1 MVHLPV
7 YTVHVPWTMK
17 EMLDLQKKKKK
28 KNKKNNNNNNVD
40 VMNVNTNPNRA
51 FTSKATFW
59 RIFSKFYNKLK
70 FLKYV
75 ESMKLNKVDK
85 WL

>member
-28 KNKKNNNNNNVD
+28 KKEQQQQQQRRCDEHKHQ
-40 VMNVNTNPNRA
+40 
-51 FTSKATFW
+51 SK
-59 RIFSKFYNKLK
+59 
-70 FLKYV
+70 
-75 ESMKLNKVDK
+75 
-85 WL
+85 

>member
-1 MVHLPV
+1 MVYLSV
-7 YTVHVPWTMK
+7 YIVHVPWIIK
-17 EMLDLQKKKKK
+17 EVLDLQRKKKKK
-28 KNKKNNNNNNVD
+28 KKKTNNVD
-40 VMNVNTNPNRA
+40 VMNANTNPNRV

-59 RIFSKFYNKLK
+59 RIFCKFYNKLK

>member
-17 EMLDLQKKKKK
+17 EVLDLQK
-28 KNKKNNNNNNVD
+28 KKNNNNNNVD
-40 VMNVNTNPNRA
+40 VMNANTNPNRA

-59 RIFSKFYNKLK
+59 RIFRKFYNKLK